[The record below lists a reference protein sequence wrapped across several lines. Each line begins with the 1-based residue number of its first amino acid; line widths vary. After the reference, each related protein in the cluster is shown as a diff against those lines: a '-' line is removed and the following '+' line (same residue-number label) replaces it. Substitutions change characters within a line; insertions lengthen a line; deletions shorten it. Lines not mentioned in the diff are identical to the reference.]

1 MQRLDFET
9 FNPRLLSIYKA
20 CLILSS
26 LIMPCLMCFIHR
38 PTQYFSIRVIFVG
51 ILCAFILLKLT
62 LFFVLFLLFL
72 QSLIPSQ
79 EEVQRQRKFLT
90 QLDRLV
96 ARDWGGA
103 KLFLFGSCANDFGV
117 RNSDIDVCLSVDDE
131 YSSKAEL
138 VTKMAGIL
146 RSDDMQNVQVHV

>member
-1 MQRLDFET
+1 M
-9 FNPRLLSIYKA
+9 I
-20 CLILSS
+20 
-26 LIMPCLMCFIHR
+26 
-38 PTQYFSIRVIFVG
+38 
-51 ILCAFILLKLT
+51 
-62 LFFVLFLLFL
+62 LFL

-96 ARDWGGA
+96 SRDWDGA

-131 YSSKAEL
+131 NSSKAEL
-138 VTKMAGIL
+138 VTKMAAIL
-146 RSDDMQNVQVHV
+146 RSDNMQNVQVHI